1 MKNLFK
7 ILILSLPIFLFGC
20 NTPLPLKKDVQNKIE
35 VIKSNHEELK
45 QNDLDIIKLVENTRK
60 LECGLDLTKI
70 TNGNGVQVGVQI
82 KENIENIKI
91 QAEENIQKY
100 KELEKEQESLNYVIA
115 VQSKKIEDIKN
126 EDKNHFRNIMYTIYA
141 LSIVSII
148 AGIFIL
154 IYSGGSLTKLGMAL
168 VVTGIVVSSI
178 VYFLQLYA
186 WLIGLVALAILL
198 VYAIYEIYLHKN
210 QIIKIFDRSGTGV

>member
-1 MKNLFK
+1 
-7 ILILSLPIFLFGC
+7 
-20 NTPLPLKKDVQNKIE
+20 
-35 VIKSNHEELK
+35 
-45 QNDLDIIKLVENTRK
+45 
-60 LECGLDLTKI
+60 
-70 TNGNGVQVGVQI
+70 
-82 KENIENIKI
+82 
-91 QAEENIQKY
+91 
-100 KELEKEQESLNYVIA
+100 
-115 VQSKKIEDIKN
+115 
-126 EDKNHFRNIMYTIYA
+126 MYTIYA